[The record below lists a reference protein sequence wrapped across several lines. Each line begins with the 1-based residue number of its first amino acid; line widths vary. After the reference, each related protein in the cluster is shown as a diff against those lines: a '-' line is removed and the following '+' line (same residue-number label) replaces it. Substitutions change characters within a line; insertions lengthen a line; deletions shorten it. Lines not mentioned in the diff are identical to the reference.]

1 MAAALL
7 WLNGFGF
14 LGFGLVCLVAPE
26 IPANLVGFDLLG
38 VDAGIEIRAQYGGLF
53 TAIGLFG
60 LWGVIQAPMQTA
72 SAWLMLLVYAGLGGG
87 RLLGLI
93 LVDDTA
99 GNYTY
104 GVMAS
109 ELGMTALLGIAL
121 LCRWVW
127 AGFV

>member
-1 MAAALL
+1 
-7 WLNGFGF
+7 
-14 LGFGLVCLVAPE
+14 
-26 IPANLVGFDLLG
+26 
-38 VDAGIEIRAQYGGLF
+38 
-53 TAIGLFG
+53 
-60 LWGVIQAPMQTA
+60 
-72 SAWLMLLVYAGLGGG
+72 MLLVYAGLGGG